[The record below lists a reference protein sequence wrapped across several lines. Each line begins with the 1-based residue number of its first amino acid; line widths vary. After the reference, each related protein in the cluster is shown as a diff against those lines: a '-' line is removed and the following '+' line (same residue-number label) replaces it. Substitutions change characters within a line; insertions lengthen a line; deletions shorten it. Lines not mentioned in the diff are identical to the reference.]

1 MLNLAYMGIAF
12 ALVFYVVFGLAVRF
26 MELTQVASNKARLII
41 LLASLIIFSISGVTA
56 GVLNLYQQGL
66 NLYGIVFIVLGIT
79 GVIFILSIFFEIHQ
93 INTRVRMRRFMVLF
107 DIVDRYLSEGKTRE
121 EVFEYLTKIQKL
133 KNKKVSA
140 VITLSEESRR
150 MQDMMKMYASGGMG
164 GMDMFP
170 SDDGAILTLNAGH
183 PLVKYIIENEG
194 SSKAE
199 LIEEQ
204 IYDLAMISNKQ
215 LSPDDM
221 TRFVN
226 RSNEIMQELIQ

>member
-26 MELTQVASNKARLII
+26 MELTQVARNKARLII

-66 NLYGIVFIVLGIT
+66 NLYGIVFIVLGIR
-79 GVIFILSIFFEIHQ
+79 GVIVILSNFFEIHQ

-133 KNKKVSA
+133 KNKEASDFLEF
-140 VITLSEESRR
+140 ISDPTNHQFLSDVNDKIQEA
-150 MQDMMKMYASGGMG
+150 KM
-164 GMDMFP
+164 
-170 SDDGAILTLNAGH
+170 LQ
-183 PLVKYIIENEG
+183 
-194 SSKAE
+194 KAE
-199 LIEEQ
+199 S
-204 IYDLAMISNKQ
+204 D
-215 LSPDDM
+215 
-221 TRFVN
+221 
-226 RSNEIMQELIQ
+226 